1 LPRLLFVI
9 MIMSM
14 LGRGLLNIFIAI
26 GLTGWVRVARL
37 TRAQM
42 LSLKER
48 EFCEAARAAGA
59 STLAI
64 IVRHLL
70 PNALTPIIISL
81 TFGIPEAIFTEAALS
96 FIGVGISPLT
106 SSWGQMVGENQ
117 QYIGCGLCPV
127 LGHLSACFMACSG
140 WHQTRQRPGLPLGEH
155 E

>member
-1 LPRLLFVI
+1 MAPTGYDPHAVRGCDVCLPQTPLVI

-59 STLAI
+59 RHLAI
-64 IVRHLL
+64 IVPHLL
-70 PNALTPIIISL
+70 PNALH
-81 TFGIPEAIFTEAALS
+81 ADH
-96 FIGVGISPLT
+96 
-106 SSWGQMVGENQ
+106 
-117 QYIGCGLCPV
+117 
-127 LGHLSACFMACSG
+127 HLPDV
-140 WHQTRQRPGLPLGEH
+140 WHP
-155 E
+155 